1 MHFATVF
8 FDGDFTFFRPRQ
20 LDSPFL
26 FTTPN
31 SSPPTFNA
39 WYTEELCR
47 NWGQHKERILRPT
60 RLDGKEKKTTTRCL
74 IGHRD
79 YRSILDYRYS
89 ARSQRLGDWP
99 LNSWMPT
106 TDRYVVEANT

>member
-60 RLDGKEKKTTTRCL
+60 RLDGKEKKQPPDASLAIVIIDRFSTIDTRRDHSVSV
-74 IGHRD
+74 IG
-79 YRSILDYRYS
+79 
-89 ARSQRLGDWP
+89 P
-99 LNSWMPT
+99 
-106 TDRYVVEANT
+106 